1 MNWPHVHLALNHVP
15 VLGTSFLGLL
25 LMTAIARRSEEMKR
39 VSLWGLFLLA
49 AISIPIKFTGDFASE
64 SQQLRPELNTAL
76 VSHHEQTADQATT
89 GVFLVGLL
97 ALAGLIAARRGKPVP
112 TWAVTSVLIATLA
125 TFGLMLRTA
134 NSGGQIRHPEIRPSL
149 SKGSARDLKVFGERA
164 SCMNPWWNGGRRI
177 VTSRA

>member
-15 VLGTSFLGLL
+15 VLGTAFLGLL
-25 LMTAIARRSEEMKR
+25 LITAIARRSDELKR

-49 AISIPIKFTGDFASE
+49 ALSIPIKFTGDFASE
-64 SQQLRPELNTAL
+64 SLQLRPELNAAL

-89 GVFLVGLL
+89 GVFIMGLL

-112 TWAVTSVLIATLA
+112 PWAVVSVLIVTLA

-134 NSGGQIRHPEIRPSL
+134 NSGGQIRHPEIRPAP
-149 SKGSARDLKVFGERA
+149 SKGLAWELKVFGECA
-164 SCMNPWWNGGRRI
+164 SCMNPSRNGGRRI
-177 VTSRA
+177 VALRA